1 MKKRKKMKGAMI
13 EMAVKKLE
21 LDVRVQ
27 QIIDEEFSEFEKYL
41 PSIQDV
47 AMYRRKRKEYWNKV
61 NARIREELNNND
73 GRTDDAGNNA

>member
-1 MKKRKKMKGAMI
+1 MKKKKMKGAMI